1 MFLKNQFDVILQ
13 TALIKLATQD
23 GHFSHTE
30 RQFIEQIV
38 DNGDVLDF
46 VNQKYGTELT
56 WDGIEVS
63 SVEEID
69 EFWDKLLDV
78 IQNLMLEF
86 FRRVFL
92 VNEAISPEFWK
103 GVINAVTSICEI
115 FAVLDDDA
123 MVEEDVIQKWVYAF
137 FMLPLDTLKDKME
150 QHRHSIAGN
159 LGKLNDNS
167 V

>member
-1 MFLKNQFDVILQ
+1 M
-13 TALIKLATQD
+13 
-23 GHFSHTE
+23 
-30 RQFIEQIV
+30 

-78 IQNLMLEF
+78 IQNLMNEF

-103 GVINAVTSICEI
+103 GVINAVTSICEV
-115 FAVLDDDA
+115 FAVLDDDDA
-123 MVEEDVIQKWVYAF
+123 MVEEDVAVVVVFVHGRDEDQNS
-137 FMLPLDTLKDKME
+137 DNE
-150 QHRHSIAGN
+150 R
-159 LGKLNDNS
+159 NDDEDCPREE
-167 V
+167 